1 MPEGDT
7 EFENWLTNIQEI
19 QDNID
24 IPVIIKEVGFG
35 MSAETIQKVK
45 DIGIQYVDVSG
56 RGGTNFADIENQRRP
71 LKDMAFLNQWGQ
83 STVQSLLEA
92 QLLNADIHILASG
105 GVKTHSM
112 PLSLLY

>member
-35 MSAETIQKVK
+35 MSAENDSK
-45 DIGIQYVDVSG
+45 S
-56 RGGTNFADIENQRRP
+56 
-71 LKDMAFLNQWGQ
+71 
-83 STVQSLLEA
+83 
-92 QLLNADIHILASG
+92 
-105 GVKTHSM
+105 
-112 PLSLLY
+112 